1 MTSKKAK
8 SELMTYDFCGGRA
21 MKGAKV
27 VGKGR
32 KMTVIENIPFISC
45 NDLGQIYITYD
56 L

>member
-8 SELMTYDFCGGRA
+8 SELMTYDFCDARAVKGG
-21 MKGAKV
+21 KV
-27 VGKGR
+27 VGKVG

-45 NDLGQIYITYD
+45 NDWGQIYITYD